1 MSHVGRRRTSPFL
14 IDANT
19 LIYNNPRQKFA
30 GSGTVET
37 PSPTQVDVGSR
48 LRYLR
53 ERHGL
58 SQRALAK
65 RAGVTNSTI
74 SLIESNTTNPS
85 VSALKR
91 ILDGIPIGLAEF
103 FAFEPGRPR
112 KAFYAAEELVEI
124 GKGGVSYRQVGEDM
138 FGRNLQILKE
148 CYQPGA
154 DTGKVPLVHEGEEGG
169 VVISG
174 RLEVTV
180 EDERRI
186 LGPGDAYY
194 FESRRPHR
202 FRCVGAAPCEVI
214 SACTPPTF

>member
-1 MSHVGRRRTSPFL
+1 MS
-14 IDANT
+14 
-19 LIYNNPRQKFA
+19 
-30 GSGTVET
+30 
-37 PSPTQVDVGSR
+37 VDIGSR

-53 ERHGL
+53 IAHKL
-58 SQRALAK
+58 SQRELAK
-65 RAGVTNSTI
+65 RTGVPNSTI
-74 SLIESNTTNPS
+74 SLIESNASNPS
-85 VSALKR
+85 VGALKR

-103 FAFEPGRPR
+103 FAFEPDRPK

-124 GKGGVSYRQVGEDM
+124 GKGAISYRQVGENL
-138 FGRNLQILKE
+138 FGRSLQMLKE
-148 CYQPGA
+148 CYQAGA

-169 VVISG
+169 IVLSG

-180 EDERRI
+180 DDERRI

-202 FRCVGAAPCEVI
+202 FRCVGPVPCEVI